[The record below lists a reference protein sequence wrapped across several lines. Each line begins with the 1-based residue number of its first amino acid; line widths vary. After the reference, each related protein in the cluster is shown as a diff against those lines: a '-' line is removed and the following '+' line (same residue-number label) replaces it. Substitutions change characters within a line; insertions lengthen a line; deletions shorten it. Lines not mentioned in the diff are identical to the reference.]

1 MSILEKFPPVKGIL
15 QENVLLAKKSWFG
28 VGGPADI
35 LFIPE
40 DMDDLVIFLR
50 NLPEGLPV
58 TILGAMSNVIIRS
71 GGIRGV
77 VIILGPCFKKIY
89 EEDGIIEVGAAVNCT
104 ELATFAMDA
113 ELGGLEFLMGLP
125 GSIGGAIKMNAGC
138 FGSDMSNIL
147 IEFEAISYKDSSIKW
162 YKSGEVNFRYRDS
175 GLSDDL
181 IITRAWLRGTKGVT
195 YSIGK
200 KVGEIVKKR
209 KESQPAGRT
218 CGCTFKNP
226 EGQKAWQL
234 IEKAGCK
241 GMRCGG
247 AVVSE
252 KHCNFIVNDQNA
264 SPEDIENL
272 GERIAEKVLES
283 SGVKLEW
290 EVIRLGEKLN
300 S

>member
-15 QENVLLAKKSWFG
+15 QENVALAKKSWFG

-40 DMDDLVIFLR
+40 DMDDLVAVLR
-50 NLPEGLPV
+50 ALPKDMSV
-58 TILGAMSNVIIRS
+58 TILGAMSNIIIRS
-71 GGIRGV
+71 GGIRGI
-77 VIILGPCFKKIY
+77 VIILGSCFKKIY
-89 EEDGIIEVGAAVNCT
+89 AENGIIEVGAAVSCT
-104 ELATFAMDA
+104 ELATFAMDL

-138 FGSDMSNIL
+138 YGYDMSNIL
-147 IEFEAISYKDSSIKW
+147 IEFEAISSKTTHIKW
-162 YKSGEVNFRYRDS
+162 YKAGEPNFQYRS
-175 GLSDDL
+175 SDIPNDM
-181 IITRAWLRGTKGVT
+181 IITRAWIRGIKGVN
-195 YSIGK
+195 YSITK
-200 KVGEIVKKR
+200 KVNEIVKKR
-209 KESQPAGRT
+209 KESQPTGRT

-234 IEKAGCK
+234 IQNAGCK

-252 KHCNFIVNDQNA
+252 KHCNFIINDRNA

-272 GERIAEKVLES
+272 GEKIAEKVLES
-283 SGVKLEW
+283 SGIKLEW
-290 EVIRLGEKLN
+290 EVIRLGEKL
-300 S
+300 